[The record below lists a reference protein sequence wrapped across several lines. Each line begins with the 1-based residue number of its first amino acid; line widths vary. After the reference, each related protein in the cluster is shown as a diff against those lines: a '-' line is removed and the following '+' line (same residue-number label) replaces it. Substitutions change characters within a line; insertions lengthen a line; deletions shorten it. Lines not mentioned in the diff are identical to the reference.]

1 MVVEEVPVA
10 GILADCD
17 DGDKESGCSGQ
28 VGCLEAKPE
37 LDTNPGLL
45 IDRSKI
51 DIVPALP
58 AFPTPATCR
67 WHLGHR
73 SVDGQHPGKPSIRTG
88 RSNLCELLRLRNQL
102 VSILA
107 VVLLG
112 LENAV
117 GHGDEVL
124 LRHGFRLVSGIENG
138 KIGLS

>member
-1 MVVEEVPVA
+1 MIVEEVPVA

-17 DGDKESGCSGQ
+17 DGDKEPGCGGQ
-28 VGCLEAKPE
+28 VACLKAKPE
-37 LDTNPGLL
+37 LDTNPRLL
-45 IDRSKI
+45 TDRSNI
-51 DIVPALP
+51 DIIPVLP
-58 AFPTPATCR
+58 AFPIPATCR

-73 SVDGQHPGKPSIRTG
+73 SVDGQYPGKPRIHTG

-124 LRHGFRLVSGIENG
+124 LRHGFRLVSRIENG
-138 KIGLS
+138 KIGCS